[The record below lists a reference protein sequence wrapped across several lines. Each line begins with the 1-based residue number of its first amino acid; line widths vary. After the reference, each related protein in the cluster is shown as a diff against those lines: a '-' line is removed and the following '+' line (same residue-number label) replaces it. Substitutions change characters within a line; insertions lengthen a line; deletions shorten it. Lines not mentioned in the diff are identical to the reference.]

1 MRAARPLAPCLHYPL
16 APAAAGV
23 FFMAAVG
30 PAWCLYFSGD
40 LEPRIRENTDDDRRV
55 QAYYRQLLGRRLA
68 SLSSCHRLP
77 IPAALMRQ
85 SVHPHSIP
93 WDGRRWRQACWLP
106 QSPFSPPT
114 AMSISSDS
122 SSSRSISKSE
132 FLSSLPPWRRFLAKL
147 NWHPTIDAQIKELES
162 ERRENY
168 FKMREQESER
178 RTKLIEND
186 IERLEKENKRL
197 ANIES
202 RLDALLLSADSSSPI
217 PPATDSN

>member
-1 MRAARPLAPCLHYPL
+1 MQAARPLAPCLHYPL

-147 NWHPTIDAQIKELES
+147 NWHPTIDAQIREL
-162 ERRENY
+162 
-168 FKMREQESER
+168 ESER

-186 IERLEKENKRL
+186 IDQL
-197 ANIES
+197 
-202 RLDALLLSADSSSPI
+202 
-217 PPATDSN
+217 